1 MSTEM
6 TQSILSDPDLAGPNK
21 KIKVWDPVVRIT
33 HWTVVLGVFANLTV
47 LRESSDIHQI
57 VGYVVFGA
65 VSCRIAWGLLATG
78 HARFSSF
85 APTPK
90 KVSEYLGAMR
100 ERKEPRY
107 IGHNP
112 AGSLMMLGLIFLLL
126 LISATG
132 WMMSLDQF
140 WGVKWVEEVH
150 ETVANIIIGA
160 VVLHV
165 LAAVYV
171 SFKHHENLPLS
182 MVTGRKRRA
191 AQGDVDN
198 APVTGR
204 R

>member
-6 TQSILSDPDLAGPNK
+6 PHSVPVVPDLASSGK
-21 KIKVWDPVVRIT
+21 KINVWDPVVRII
-33 HWTVVLGVFANLTV
+33 HWTVVLGVFANLTL
-47 LRESSDIHQI
+47 LRESNDVHEI
-57 VGYVVFGA
+57 VGYVVFGS
-65 VSCRIAWGLLATG
+65 VICRIVWGLFANG

-85 APTPK
+85 APTPR
-90 KVSEYLGAMR
+90 KVLNYLRAMSEHR
-100 ERKEPRY
+100 EPRY

-112 AGSLMMLGLIFLLL
+112 AGSLMMFGLIFLLL
-126 LISATG
+126 LISVTG

-140 WGVKWVEEVH
+140 WGVKWVEDVH
-150 ETVANIIIGA
+150 ESVANLIIGA

-165 LAAVYV
+165 AAAIYV

-182 MVTGRKRRA
+182 MITGRKRQA

-198 APVTGR
+198 ASAAGR